1 MFIKVDR
8 KRLITNSTQVRLSLG
23 KSVVSNGTLNLHHSA
38 LSGFGSLHVDE
49 HSLPS
54 HVTKIIVLH
63 VMQQCYNDT
72 TEFLEKVKGGS
83 VQLFR
88 APITAAWSIC

>member
-1 MFIKVDR
+1 M
-8 KRLITNSTQVRLSLG
+8 
-23 KSVVSNGTLNLHHSA
+23 SNGTLNLHRGA
-38 LSGFGSLHVDE
+38 LSGSESLHVDE
-49 HSLPS
+49 YSLPS
-54 HVTKIIVLH
+54 YLTKIIVLH